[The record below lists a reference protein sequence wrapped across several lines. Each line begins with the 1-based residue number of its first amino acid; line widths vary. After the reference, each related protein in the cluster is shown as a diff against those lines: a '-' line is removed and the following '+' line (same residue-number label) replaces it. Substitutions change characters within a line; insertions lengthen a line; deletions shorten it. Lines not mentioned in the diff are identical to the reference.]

1 MTDWGCEEKSMK
13 ENRVITIDEEIFRTK
28 AFEVMDQLIDDGL
41 ATVGLV
47 STLIFLMLQ
56 KKLFYPEKESKEK
69 ESEKKEQE

>member
-1 MTDWGCEEKSMK
+1 MK

-28 AFEVMDQLIDDGL
+28 AFEVMDQLIDDGV

-47 STLIFLMLQ
+47 SALIFPMLQ